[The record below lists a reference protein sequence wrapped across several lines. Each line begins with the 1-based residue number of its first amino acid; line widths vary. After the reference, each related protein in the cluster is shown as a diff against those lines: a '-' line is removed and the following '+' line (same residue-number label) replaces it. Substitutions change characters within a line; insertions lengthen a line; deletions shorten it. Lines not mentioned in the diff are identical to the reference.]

1 MFTFYY
7 NGMYINGSFSR
18 DDCYVTDDTFHFLGR
33 RFSSTHAAKIA
44 ITRARKAGIPAS
56 R

>member
-18 DDCYVTDDTFHFLGR
+18 SDCYVTDDTFYFIGR
-33 RFSSTHAAKIA
+33 RFKSTHAAKIA
-44 ITRARKAGIPAS
+44 ITRARRAGIHAS

>member
-7 NGMYINGSFSR
+7 NGMYINENFSR
-18 DDCYVTDDTFHFLGR
+18 SDCYVTDDTFYFLGR
-33 RFSSTHAAKIA
+33 RFNSVHAAKIA
-44 ITRARKAGIPAS
+44 ITRARRAGIPAS

>member
-18 DDCYVTDDTFHFLGR
+18 SDCYVTDDTFYFLGR
-33 RFSSTHAAKIA
+33 MFKSAHAAKIV
-44 ITRARKAGIPAS
+44 ITRARRAGIPTS